1 MLNNVVSI
9 FHNRIDVLTLTM
21 DVCLLKL
28 LNTDM
33 CLYSLEILKGNET
46 FNFFLVQ
53 AHEEIASTS
62 KSLTVDEE
70 KNLRQNNI
78 LQRDIRHH
86 KP

>member
-1 MLNNVVSI
+1 
-9 FHNRIDVLTLTM
+9 
-21 DVCLLKL
+21 
-28 LNTDM
+28 M